1 MLKKIMSIKKYV
13 ENNFKKELREV
24 SNSFRSKELNVLND
38 YEKTIIYKYSE
49 DYYEFVNTNLRESK
63 GKNIDDFS
71 NFLIKSLKK
80 LSDFKLLCYRS
91 ANLTSSEIKKYTS
104 ALKKKN
110 TIIEYSFVSCSKS
123 RLLANMFPANVT
135 FIIHSKS
142 AKEVEKVA
150 KYGINSG
157 QNEKEVIF
165 LPNTKFEVLDI
176 EQNEGK
182 YVIYLQ
188 EN

>member
-1 MLKKIMSIKKYV
+1 MSIKKYV

-24 SNSFRSKELNVLND
+24 SNSFRAKELTILND

-49 DYYEFVNTNLRESK
+49 EYYEFVNEKLRVSK
-63 GKNIDDFS
+63 GKTIDDFS
-71 NFLIKSLKK
+71 SFLIKSLKK
-80 LSDFKLLCYRS
+80 LPDFKLICYRS
-91 ANLTSSEIKKYTS
+91 VNLTSSQIKRYTT
-104 ALKKKN
+104 AFKQNNK
-110 TIIEYSFVSCSKS
+110 IIEYSFVSCSKS
-123 RLLANMFPANVT
+123 RLLANMFSPANVI

-165 LPNTKFEVLDI
+165 LPSTEFEVLHI
-176 EQNEGK
+176 EQDKGK
-182 YVIYLQ
+182 YIIYLQ